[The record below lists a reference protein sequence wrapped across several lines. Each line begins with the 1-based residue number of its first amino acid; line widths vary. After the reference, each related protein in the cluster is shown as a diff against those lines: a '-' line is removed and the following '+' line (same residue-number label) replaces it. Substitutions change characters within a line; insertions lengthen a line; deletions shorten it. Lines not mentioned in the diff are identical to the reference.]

1 MSKRQIKRISKLM
14 SLILRHNPE
23 TIGVKLDENGWLSI
37 QELIHGINRK
47 GNGITIDLDLLEH
60 IVETSDKQRFV
71 FDKEHKHI
79 RANQGHSVSIDLE
92 LEPMIPPEELFH
104 GTVDRFLDDIRS
116 GGLNKM
122 SRQYVHLSQDLETA
136 AKVGQRRGKP
146 VILKI
151 RSGDM
156 CPEAYT
162 FYKSNNGIWLTNH
175 VPAAYIKFP

>member
-1 MSKRQIKRISKLM
+1 M
-14 SLILRHNPE
+14 
-23 TIGVKLDENGWLSI
+23 
-37 QELIHGINRK
+37 ELIEK
-47 GNGITIDLDLLEH
+47 GTASRL
-60 IVETSDKQRFV
+60 TSIFWNISSRRVTNSGSFSTKNTN
-71 FDKEHKHI
+71 
-79 RANQGHSVSIDLE
+79 NQGHSVSIDLE